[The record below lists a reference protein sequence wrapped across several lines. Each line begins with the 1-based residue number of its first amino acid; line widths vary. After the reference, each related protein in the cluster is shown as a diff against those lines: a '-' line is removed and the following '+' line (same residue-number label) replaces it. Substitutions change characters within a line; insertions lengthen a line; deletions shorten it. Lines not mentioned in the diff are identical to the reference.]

1 MAWKEGKRQMEL
13 SDVWKS
19 VTHIR
24 DEDEAIIAVQVP
36 IELWR
41 FLIDRVQQM
50 EDREAARQN
59 LARLRQSQETKQVED
74 E

>member
-1 MAWKEGKRQMEL
+1 MEL

-19 VTHIR
+19 VTHVR
-24 DEDEAIIAVQVP
+24 NEDDELIAVQVP
-36 IELWR
+36 IDVWR

-59 LARLRQSQETKQVED
+59 LARLRKSQETKKAGD

>member
-1 MAWKEGKRQMEL
+1 MEL

-24 DEDEAIIAVQVP
+24 NEDEEIIAVQVP
-36 IELWR
+36 IDLWR

-50 EDREAARQN
+50 EDRESARQN
-59 LARLRQSQETKQVED
+59 LAKLRKSQEARKVEG

>member
-1 MAWKEGKRQMEL
+1 MEL

-24 DEDEAIIAVQVP
+24 NEDEEIIAVQVP
-36 IELWR
+36 IDLWR

-50 EDREAARQN
+50 EDRESARQN
-59 LARLRQSQETKQVED
+59 LAKLRKSQEAKKVEG

>member
-1 MAWKEGKRQMEL
+1 MEL

-24 DEDEAIIAVQVP
+24 NEEEEIIAVQVP
-36 IELWR
+36 IDLWR

-59 LARLRQSQETKQVED
+59 LARLRKSQEPKAVGD

>member
-1 MAWKEGKRQMEL
+1 MEL
-13 SDVWKS
+13 NDVWKS

-24 DEDEAIIAVQVP
+24 NEEDEIIAVEVP
-36 IELWR
+36 IEMWR

-59 LARLRQSQETKQVED
+59 LAKLRKSQEAKKVEG
-74 E
+74 EK

>member
-1 MAWKEGKRQMEL
+1 MPCEKGKSQVEL
-13 SDVWKS
+13 NDVWKS

-24 DEDEAIIAVQVP
+24 NEEEEIIAVQVP
-36 IELWR
+36 IDMWR
-41 FLIDRVQQM
+41 FLIDRVQHM

-59 LARLRQSQETKQVED
+59 LAKLRKSQESRKIEG

>member
-1 MAWKEGKRQMEL
+1 MKREKAMEL

-24 DEDEAIIAVQVP
+24 NEEEEIIAVQVP
-36 IELWR
+36 IDLWR

-59 LARLRQSQETKQVED
+59 LARLRKSQETKEVRD
-74 E
+74 D

>member
-1 MAWKEGKRQMEL
+1 MEL

-24 DEDEAIIAVQVP
+24 NEEEEIIAVQVP
-36 IELWR
+36 IDVWR

-59 LARLRQSQETKQVED
+59 LARLRKSQDSKAVGD

>member
-1 MAWKEGKRQMEL
+1 MEL

-24 DEDEAIIAVQVP
+24 NEEEEIIAVQVP
-36 IELWR
+36 IDLWR

-59 LARLRQSQETKQVED
+59 LARLRKSQDTKAVGD